1 MYDNCSMFKNLLK
14 YIFPIFF
21 LYWYELL
28 KFTQNALLEVFF
40 SKLSENRWTIQ
51 GTDASFCSSMAQAL
65 NRCSKLQ

>member
-1 MYDNCSMFKNLLK
+1 MTPL
-14 YIFPIFF
+14 
-21 LYWYELL
+21 WYELL

-40 SKLSENRWTIQ
+40 SELSENRWNIQ